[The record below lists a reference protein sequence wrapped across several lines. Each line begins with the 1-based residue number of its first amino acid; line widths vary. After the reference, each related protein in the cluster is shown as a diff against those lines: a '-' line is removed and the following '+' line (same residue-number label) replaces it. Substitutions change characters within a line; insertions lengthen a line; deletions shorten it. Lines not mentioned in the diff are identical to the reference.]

1 MNRSEL
7 CKLFEA
13 EFPKLRSLAGGWL
26 LYKAPG
32 GSGRRRLIVVPPDS
46 EGYTGNLIKMATTTG
61 RTALYMV
68 PLQDELCLDPLPF
81 SAEEFAKMPKVE
93 CRTCKT
99 TMPLPVLYLHVQSCG
114 GTQSADDE
122 IADAEDDDD
131 EEELKIVSVTASTVS
146 TATPTSSPAP
156 ISPLRPCSPT
166 PTTSYEDEG
175 QCPICLEIFTHR
187 QLPIHASICGD
198 SALQT
203 FGANSPTSATPE
215 HYNQSSDLQ
224 CPDDILRLLA
234 SRVDASKDFN
244 ICVSR
249 TDFFQRAMVQW
260 QRQKKGTP
268 GNTLRVTFLGEA
280 GVDSGAIRKEFLTN
294 LIGEIEK
301 RLFEHRGHQSGKSP
315 IYSLS
320 DLEKGFFRTA
330 GEVFSVSLAQGGPAP
345 CFLRQWCFDYLS
357 AGDLDEVNLSKD
369 DVDDAELFELIQKV
383 EEETDLSAW
392 TDAII
397 SCGFTGI
404 IKPENKEAIVRS
416 IVLHATLRLLPLLKQ
431 LRKGLQVYNFVDIL
445 EEHLGLCQHFF
456 VPSVVD
462 DDYKADADFIMQNIL
477 PKLSE
482 KGTIR
487 ETRETAIINF
497 LQDFLQEIE
506 SAVDNPDGDTLPLTV
521 PRVMQWLTGQGHK
534 PLLMSERQEFK
545 IALHFDHDCQQRMP
559 AHRICYPVVSAC
571 ARKIT
576 FPVAHIDNY
585 NSFKEIMLQAINS
598 DFGFNRV

>member
-1 MNRSEL
+1 
-7 CKLFEA
+7 
-13 EFPKLRSLAGGWL
+13 
-26 LYKAPG
+26 
-32 GSGRRRLIVVPPDS
+32 
-46 EGYTGNLIKMATTTG
+46 MATTTG

-99 TMPLPVLYLHVQSCG
+99 TMPLPVLYSHVQSCG

-122 IADAEDDDD
+122 IGYAEDDDD
-131 EEELKIVSVTASTVS
+131 DEELKIVSVTASTVS

-294 LIGEIEK
+294 AVVPE
-301 RLFEHRGHQSGKSP
+301 QNKSFGQH
-315 IYSLS
+315 IS
-320 DLEKGFFRTA
+320 A
-330 GEVFSVSLAQGGPAP
+330 VS
-345 CFLRQWCFDYLS
+345 F
-357 AGDLDEVNLSKD
+357 
-369 DVDDAELFELIQKV
+369 
-383 EEETDLSAW
+383 
-392 TDAII
+392 
-397 SCGFTGI
+397 
-404 IKPENKEAIVRS
+404 
-416 IVLHATLRLLPLLKQ
+416 
-431 LRKGLQVYNFVDIL
+431 LQVFQQSPLDAWNPTPLSMAHGDPGLATVL
-445 EEHLGLCQHFF
+445 SSSGGLGSKKPRFF
-456 VPSVVD
+456 TKM
-462 DDYKADADFIMQNIL
+462 YFWEDFAL
-477 PKLSE
+477 P
-482 KGTIR
+482 
-487 ETRETAIINF
+487 
-497 LQDFLQEIE
+497 
-506 SAVDNPDGDTLPLTV
+506 
-521 PRVMQWLTGQGHK
+521 
-534 PLLMSERQEFK
+534 
-545 IALHFDHDCQQRMP
+545 
-559 AHRICYPVVSAC
+559 
-571 ARKIT
+571 
-576 FPVAHIDNY
+576 
-585 NSFKEIMLQAINS
+585 
-598 DFGFNRV
+598 